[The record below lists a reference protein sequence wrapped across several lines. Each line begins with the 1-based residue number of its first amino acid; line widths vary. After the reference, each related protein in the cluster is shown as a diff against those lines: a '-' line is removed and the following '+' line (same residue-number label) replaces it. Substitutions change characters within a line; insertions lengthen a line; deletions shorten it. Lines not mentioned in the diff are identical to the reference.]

1 MNIQEL
7 DSYNLA
13 DAVKFHDRLNPRLWD
28 SSEHLRPKVH
38 ARLMEIAR
46 DFQEFLGVPD
56 LDVVDITISGSNAAY
71 TYTAKSDIDL
81 HLVVR
86 VPDVTHDE
94 VYRELFNAKKYQ
106 YNDEHHIVI
115 GGADVELY
123 AQDHAQAHHS
133 QGIYSLLNN
142 DWVSVPQRHRAQLD
156 DMSIRNKF
164 DDLAAR
170 IDETIKTHNYQR
182 MSHLVAKIKSMRQ
195 TGLEQQGEFGVD
207 NIAYK
212 LLRNRGYIQRLY
224 QAKNAAR
231 DAELSL
237 AEQNKPR
244 ERVRYGFSES
254 PDGVN
259 PTTKMFLESNN
270 ESTVH
275 QFISYVCDRLGITRL
290 PEILLHTDPAW
301 SEQTQSFGR
310 YTPETH
316 TLEVNL
322 ANRHIMDI
330 LRTVAHEL
338 VHCRQNQQHKLP
350 DSAGDTGS
358 DWENQANALAGV
370 IMRDYADDHAEKFAA
385 DSVTEATGYIPKN
398 KREAQDPRFSMAIT
412 QDVHP
417 GQVGKEANK
426 MALHTGKNGEPT
438 LLMKT
443 VNLRESAEHLSDLD
457 RTLQH
462 CIQMIAQGQK
472 KDAERYGQVAA
483 CLIDSQGRHTYAI
496 NLPGPDGTRRHAERV
511 AISKHL
517 KRYKSIGPGAVM
529 VTTLSPCVHDMH
541 ERYGESCTDLL
552 AQAGI
557 ERCYAGYQDPTQHP
571 DVDYPFE
578 LAVTDNPD
586 IFNACKQIAQS
597 FLPKV
602 IAQDNTGDQL
612 AEAFNQPYPLTWQ
625 RGESG
630 IDAYTKLPD
639 GTPLEINFSDEYD
652 GEGNEITHVEFHRSH
667 RQNVTG
673 EGDAQKIFATVLA
686 AIQQFIRDESPEI
699 IMFGADKEP
708 GASRLDL
715 YQRLVDRFARSMG
728 YQVSTTEAGTFTFF
742 RLTRKFGLKENFA
755 DGRNPEHKGDSKR
768 YHVPTKA
775 SVSTLR
781 KVAKQGGRRGQLAHW
796 MANMKAGRAKAR
808 RKHTEDLDEA
818 RTNPEQN
825 LKWGSGKYE
834 LAAAAE
840 SIRDL
845 SNWGVSMTLLPKL
858 GIKPQPGVS
867 EDTPKG
873 IYFYPLDYFLNMT
886 KNKKRLPW
894 GDDLPYMQLFQYDTS
909 HVMTPETKVP
919 FEDMK
924 RALSEYG
931 VTDSD
936 IQDTIDEPGM
946 SRRGGINNPLWFIYD
961 ALGKQFTN
969 DERRIIVWNKILRNL
984 GFTVLFDNGKS
995 WIAFG
1000 EPYQGCVLDIRAI
1013 KQHKTFTNYVQGD
1026 RLSMKQ
1032 LSDAVYW
1039 NTTHLKAATNIRQQ
1053 LSSQVAKEMLSQY
1066 LGMSKQE
1073 AKQNGFDE
1081 AIKKAVARVG
1091 ELLNSPKESVEITE
1105 LKINNQSGVGAVPY
1119 NAEIDYHGL
1128 QVAMKPSVFLSL
1140 ALPLNI
1146 NDPEER
1152 KAIEYCKSQKDQ
1164 TGFGAPFLT
1173 IQVPE
1178 EWETGDFDQAARV
1191 KGHDGRHR
1199 CYAIMETEGDHA
1211 IEVHLILR
1219 GFRRRH
1225 ITDHMIDHLREG
1237 MVNQQGK
1244 YTTGPLFGEAK

>member
-28 SSEHLRPKVH
+28 SSEHLRPEVH

-46 DFQEFLGVPD
+46 DFQEFLGVPNI
-56 LDVVDITISGSNAAY
+56 DVVDITISGSNAAY
-71 TYTAKSDIDL
+71 TYTPKSDIDL
-81 HLVVR
+81 HLVVQ
-86 VPDVTHDE
+86 VPNVTHDE

-106 YNDEHHIVI
+106 YNDEHNIVI

-182 MSHLVAKIKSMRQ
+182 MSQLVAKIKSMRQ

-224 QAKNAAR
+224 DAKNAAR

-237 AEQNKPR
+237 TEQQPQQ
-244 ERVRYGFSES
+244 RVRYGFSES

-259 PTTKMFLESNN
+259 PTTKMFLESDN

-275 QFISYVCDRLGITRL
+275 EFITYVCDRLGIVQL
-290 PEILLHTDPAW
+290 PEIVLHTDPAW

-338 VHCRQNQQHKLP
+338 VHCRQNQQHELP

-385 DSVTEATGYIPKN
+385 NSVTEATGYIPKN

-602 IAQDNTGDQL
+602 IAQDNSGDQL
-612 AEAFNQPYPLTWQ
+612 A
-625 RGESG
+625 
-630 IDAYTKLPD
+630 
-639 GTPLEINFSDEYD
+639 
-652 GEGNEITHVEFHRSH
+652 
-667 RQNVTG
+667 
-673 EGDAQKIFATVLA
+673 
-686 AIQQFIRDESPEI
+686 
-699 IMFGADKEP
+699 
-708 GASRLDL
+708 
-715 YQRLVDRFARSMG
+715 
-728 YQVSTTEAGTFTFF
+728 
-742 RLTRKFGLKENFA
+742 GLRENFA

-808 RKHTEDLDEA
+808 RKHTEDL
-818 RTNPEQN
+818 N
-825 LKWGSGKYE
+825 
-834 LAAAAE
+834 
-840 SIRDL
+840 
-845 SNWGVSMTLLPKL
+845 
-858 GIKPQPGVS
+858 
-867 EDTPKG
+867 
-873 IYFYPLDYFLNMT
+873 
-886 KNKKRLPW
+886 
-894 GDDLPYMQLFQYDTS
+894 
-909 HVMTPETKVP
+909 
-919 FEDMK
+919 
-924 RALSEYG
+924 
-931 VTDSD
+931 
-936 IQDTIDEPGM
+936 
-946 SRRGGINNPLWFIYD
+946 
-961 ALGKQFTN
+961 
-969 DERRIIVWNKILRNL
+969 
-984 GFTVLFDNGKS
+984 
-995 WIAFG
+995 
-1000 EPYQGCVLDIRAI
+1000 
-1013 KQHKTFTNYVQGD
+1013 
-1026 RLSMKQ
+1026 
-1032 LSDAVYW
+1032 
-1039 NTTHLKAATNIRQQ
+1039 
-1053 LSSQVAKEMLSQY
+1053 
-1066 LGMSKQE
+1066 
-1073 AKQNGFDE
+1073 
-1081 AIKKAVARVG
+1081 
-1091 ELLNSPKESVEITE
+1091 E

-1152 KAIEYCKSQKDQ
+1152 KSD
-1164 TGFGAPFLT
+1164 
-1173 IQVPE
+1173 
-1178 EWETGDFDQAARV
+1178 
-1191 KGHDGRHR
+1191 
-1199 CYAIMETEGDHA
+1199 
-1211 IEVHLILR
+1211 
-1219 GFRRRH
+1219 
-1225 ITDHMIDHLREG
+1225 
-1237 MVNQQGK
+1237 
-1244 YTTGPLFGEAK
+1244 